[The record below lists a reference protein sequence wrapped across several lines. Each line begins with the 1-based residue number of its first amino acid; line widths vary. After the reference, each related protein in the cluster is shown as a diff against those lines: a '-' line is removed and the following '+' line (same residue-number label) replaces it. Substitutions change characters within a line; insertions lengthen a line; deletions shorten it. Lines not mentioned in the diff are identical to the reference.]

1 MTRASHFSIE
11 ENTTEL
17 KTREMEEES
26 GSQQV
31 QPVHSQV
38 RKLKQEEEKVKEQLR
53 QSIAVETRPALREIT
68 RQLSPSRLGQVR
80 PDRISQPIS
89 VAD

>member
-17 KTREMEEES
+17 KTKEMKES
-26 GSQQV
+26 GSEPV

-38 RKLKQEEEKVKEQLR
+38 RKLKQEEEKAKEQLQR
-53 QSIAVETRPALREIT
+53 STALEMRPVLKEIT
-68 RQLSPSRLGQVR
+68 QQLSPSRLGQVR
-80 PDRISQPIS
+80 PVGIGRPIS